1 MSGTEGVKVKDF
13 MNKKKEPKSK
23 TVSVKV
29 AGEVSDV
36 SPTISSKAELKAFLT
51 LVKERIEDESAAPIY
66 AVSAMNYAL
75 NSAQIYDYLDAEN
88 KELARDVWLRIS
100 QSGLR
105 VRVPSLLFSAEEEA
119 AMVTAQGF

>member
-1 MSGTEGVKVKDF
+1 VVNVKDF

-23 TVSVKV
+23 AGSTKV
-29 AGEVSDV
+29 AGELSDV
-36 SPTISSKAELKAFLT
+36 SPTISSKAELKAFLN
-51 LVKERIEDESAAPIY
+51 LVKERIEDDSAAPIY

-75 NSAQIYDYLDAEN
+75 NTAQIYDYLDAEN

-105 VRVPSLLFSAEEEA
+105 VRVPMMLFSAEEEA
-119 AMVTAQGF
+119 AMMAAVQ